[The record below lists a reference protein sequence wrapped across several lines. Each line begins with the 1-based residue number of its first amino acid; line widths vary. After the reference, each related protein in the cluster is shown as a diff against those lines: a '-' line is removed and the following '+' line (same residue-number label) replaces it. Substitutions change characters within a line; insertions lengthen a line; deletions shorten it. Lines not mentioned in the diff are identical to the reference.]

1 MNGCLTQNMPQQP
14 SPALLEGTPRVT
26 ESQLCYFSVAWQQAH
41 KVMCCLS
48 LSWILW
54 SHKSSQYLKES
65 TQNYQWG
72 LRVKTV
78 SWNLNQHFLQ
88 KKHSTWICNVLKIQ
102 LQEAVGSRLCR
113 YLFSFVTQPTA
124 AETEPSSLTSL
135 TQLTSYYVC
144 MNLLLII
151 IYSHDAVINCL

>member
-1 MNGCLTQNMPQQP
+1 MAVSPRICPS
-14 SPALLEGTPRVT
+14 SPA
-26 ESQLCYFSVAWQQAH
+26 Q
-41 KVMCCLS
+41 
-48 LSWILW
+48 LSWKVPHGSLRASYVISLW
-54 SHKSSQYLKES
+54 PGSKHTKWCAAFLYLEFSGLTKAQYLKES

-124 AETEPSSLTSL
+124 GETEPSSLTSL